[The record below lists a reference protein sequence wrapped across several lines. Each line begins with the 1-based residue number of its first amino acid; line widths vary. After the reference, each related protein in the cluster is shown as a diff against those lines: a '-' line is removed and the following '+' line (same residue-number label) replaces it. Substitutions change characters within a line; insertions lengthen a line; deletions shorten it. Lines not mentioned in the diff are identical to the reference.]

1 MDNGQSVLQLE
12 VCEGNVV
19 ISESVY
25 VLDCYGICM
34 ASERKKGIVQ
44 EANAIGL
51 HQGSGNH
58 QSIGTHSDTVGVE
71 ISNAWNIIVKM
82 VPDTGYRQKV
92 GCWGVGKSAISEKVE
107 ECLVP
112 RELSQV

>member
-19 ISESVY
+19 TSESVY

-71 ISNAWNIIVKM
+71 IPNAWNIVVKM
-82 VPDTGYRQKV
+82 LPNTRDGQEV
-92 GCWGVGKSAISEKVE
+92 GSWGISESAVSEEVE
-107 ECLVP
+107 ECFIA
-112 RELSQV
+112 RELP